1 MDNSSNK
8 KQQGRGA
15 PPRKTLERRKSS
27 KKPSAAGSELYV
39 PRHCDVLLGRGKSHL
54 NHPGNKYFQG
64 KWFPAACKCFSCAC
78 LRILRGKLLER
89 PNCALMPIPP
99 HVELVGIIACNRDR
113 YFHVTTTMDGK
124 RAIVK
129 DIVRFM
135 QHSGRLFL
143 KEIREGNSSYW
154 MRLSDDATRQKVAH
168 ALQYRQRCTT
178 DKTEPLDDD
187 TIEKHADDKIEK
199 QGSTPSRQSSEDQSF
214 SPSTLSRVTRAQAAK
229 QSMSHDDDDDS
240 NAKLSLDDAKSM
252 ELDASEWWFYDK
264 GSEEAIKNSP
274 PLETFDDT
282 TWADL
287 IRKLDTPVVD
297 TEERK
302 AATPKAAPV
311 ASTRHIQSIPVF
323 TGTATPGLESSDNI
337 EATCWP
343 RNASSSAPPSVASAE
358 AGGEQVEFMALYHE
372 SPPRPGHDRS
382 LSEGDLG

>member
-1 MDNSSNK
+1 MDSGSNK
-8 KQQGRGA
+8 KQQSRGD
-15 PPRKTLERRKSS
+15 PPRKTLERRKSA
-27 KKPSAAGSELYV
+27 KKPSAAGSELHV

-64 KWFPAACKCFSCAC
+64 KRFPAACKCFSCAC
-78 LRILRGKLLER
+78 ARILCGKPLER
-89 PNCALMPIPP
+89 PNCALMPIPA

-124 RAIVK
+124 RATVK

-178 DKTEPLDDD
+178 VKTEPLDDD
-187 TIEKHADDKIEK
+187 KQVDGKIEK
-199 QGSTPSRQSSEDQSF
+199 QGSTPSKQSIEDQSLSQST
-214 SPSTLSRVTRAQAAK
+214 SPRLTRAQAAK
-229 QSMSHDDDDDS
+229 QSVSHDDDS
-240 NAKLSLDDAKSM
+240 NTKLSLDDAKSM
-252 ELDASEWWFYDK
+252 EFDASEWWFYDK

-287 IRKLDTPVVD
+287 IRKLDTPVDD

-311 ASTRHIQSIPVF
+311 ASTRHIQSIPAF
-323 TGTATPGLESSDNI
+323 TGTAAPGLESSDNV
-337 EATCWP
+337 EATYVP
-343 RNASSSAPPSVASAE
+343 RNASTSAPPSVASAE